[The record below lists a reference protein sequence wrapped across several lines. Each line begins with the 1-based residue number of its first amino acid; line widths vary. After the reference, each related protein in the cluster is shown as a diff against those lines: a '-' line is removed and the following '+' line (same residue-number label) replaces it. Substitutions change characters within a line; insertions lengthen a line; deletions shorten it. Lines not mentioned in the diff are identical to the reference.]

1 MRKSAFTNDFM
12 TVLSKVGGFIGIS
25 KDFLWIVI
33 LLISSLGVLFPHIKS
48 LAKTFS
54 LRNQTQ

>member
-1 MRKSAFTNDFM
+1 MKSAFTNDFM

-33 LLISSLGVLFPHIKS
+33 LFISSLGVLLTHIK
-48 LAKTFS
+48 LMGKTVP
-54 LRNQTQ
+54 LTNQTQ